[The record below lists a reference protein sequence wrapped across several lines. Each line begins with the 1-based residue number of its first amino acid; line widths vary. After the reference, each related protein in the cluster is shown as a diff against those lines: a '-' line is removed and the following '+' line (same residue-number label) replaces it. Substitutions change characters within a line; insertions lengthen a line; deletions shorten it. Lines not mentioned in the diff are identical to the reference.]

1 MQTTLTGL
9 TRVLLCTA
17 IAGGAALAQD
27 AAAKSVRVIGEVTA
41 ADGSSLTIKTDAGAS
56 TTVML
61 DQKTVFQRIPPDET
75 DVTKVTKIE
84 LKDVGVGDRVRTR
97 SRVSDDQKP
106 GPAISVLVMSKADL
120 AKKQEAEKLEW
131 QRRGVSGTVTAVN
144 PDSKV
149 VTMSARVRGETKAI
163 IVESSEKA
171 QYRRYSPDSIRFSD
185 AKPSAFADLK
195 VGDQMRVLGEKNED
209 GTRIKPEMVVSGSF
223 HNIAG
228 TVITVDAAS
237 GEIKISNLQTK
248 KPVIVKVNA
257 DSTLKRVPQEM
268 GFILTRMAQ
277 GGNTVTA
284 PGGMSGVEHGPG
296 RPDAPHGGTPAGASG
311 DHPRVPQSAAGGPG
325 GHPGAGMA
333 PGGRT
338 GGWVGHGGDFS
349 QMVERMPVF
358 SLSELKPGDAIIVA
372 SSVGPDP
379 GRVTAITLLAGVEAL
394 LTAPA
399 GQTNRQLNASWNFD
413 INIVP

>member
-1 MQTTLTGL
+1 MQTTLTSL

-17 IAGGAALAQD
+17 VAAGAALAQD

-41 ADGSSLTIKTDAGAS
+41 ADGVSLTIKTDAGTS
-56 TTVML
+56 TTVVL
-61 DQKTVFQRIPPDET
+61 DQKTVFQRIPPGET
-75 DVTKVTKIE
+75 DVTKVTKID

-131 QRRGVSGTVTAVN
+131 QRRGVSGTITAVN
-144 PDSKV
+144 GDSKEA
-149 VTMSARVRGETKAI
+149 TINARVRGETKAVV
-163 IVESSEKA
+163 VESSEKA
-171 QYRRYSPDSIRFSD
+171 QYRRYSPNSIRFSD

-228 TVITVDAAS
+228 TVTTIDSAS
-237 GEIKISNLQTK
+237 GEIKINNLQTK

-268 GFILTRMAQ
+268 GFMLARMAQ
-277 GGNTVTA
+277 GGNTVAAPGTA
-284 PGGMSGVEHGPG
+284 PGAGH
-296 RPDAPHGGTPAGASG
+296 AGGDSPRMPQTGASG
-311 DHPRVPQSAAGGPG
+311 M
-325 GHPGAGMA
+325 GMV
-333 PGGRT
+333 PGGRM
-338 GGWVGHGGDFS
+338 GGGGRGGDFS

-358 SLSELKPGDAIIVA
+358 SISELKPGDAIIVA

>member
-1 MQTTLTGL
+1 MQTTLTSL

-17 IAGGAALAQD
+17 VAAGAALAQD

-41 ADGSSLTIKTDAGAS
+41 ADGSSLTIKTDAGTS
-56 TTVML
+56 TAVLL
-61 DQKTVFQRIPPDET
+61 DQKTVFQRIPPGET

-144 PDSKV
+144 ADSREA
-149 VTMSARVRGETKAI
+149 TISARVRGETKAI

-185 AKPSAFADLK
+185 AKPSVFADLK
-195 VGDQMRVLGEKNED
+195 SGDQMRVLGEKNED

-228 TVITVDAAS
+228 MVTTVDAAS

-257 DSTLKRVPQEM
+257 DTTLKRVPQEM
-268 GFILTRMAQ
+268 GFMLARMAL
-277 GGNTVTA
+277 GGNTVAA
-284 PGGMSGVEHGPG
+284 PGTSPG
-296 RPDAPHGGTPAGASG
+296 AGRG
-311 DHPRVPQSAAGGPG
+311 AGGPDGPPQG
-325 GHPGAGMA
+325 GAPGTEIV
-333 PGGRT
+333 PGGRM
-338 GGWVGHGGDFS
+338 GGGRGGDFS

-379 GRVTAITLLAGVEAL
+379 GRVTAITLLAGVEPL

>member
-1 MQTTLTGL
+1 MQTTLTSL

-17 IAGGAALAQD
+17 VAAGAALAQD

-41 ADGSSLTIKTDAGAS
+41 ADGSSLTIKTDAGTS
-56 TTVML
+56 TAVLL
-61 DQKTVFQRIPPDET
+61 DQKTVFQRIPPGET

-144 PDSKV
+144 ADSREA
-149 VTMSARVRGETKAI
+149 TISARVRGETKAI

-185 AKPSAFADLK
+185 AKPSVFADLK
-195 VGDQMRVLGEKNED
+195 SGDQMRVLGEKNED

-228 TVITVDAAS
+228 MVTTVDAAS

-257 DSTLKRVPQEM
+257 DTTLKRVPQEM
-268 GFILTRMAQ
+268 GFMLVRMAQ
-277 GGNTVTA
+277 GGTTVA
-284 PGGMSGVEHGPG
+284 VPGTSPG
-296 RPDAPHGGTPAGASG
+296 AGRG
-311 DHPRVPQSAAGGPG
+311 AGGPDGPPQG
-325 GHPGAGMA
+325 GAPGTEIV
-333 PGGRT
+333 PGGRM
-338 GGWVGHGGDFS
+338 GGGRGGDFS

-379 GRVTAITLLAGVEAL
+379 GRVTAITLLAGVEPL

>member
-1 MQTTLTGL
+1 MQTKLTSI
-9 TRVLLCTA
+9 TRLLLCTA
-17 IAGGAALAQD
+17 VAAGAALAQD
-27 AAAKSVRVIGEVTA
+27 AAAKPVRVIGEVTA
-41 ADGSSLTIKTDAGAS
+41 ADGASLTIRTDAGTS
-56 TTVML
+56 TTVVL
-61 DQKTVFQRIPPDET
+61 DQKTSFQRIPPGET

-97 SRVSDDQKP
+97 SRVGDDQKP

-131 QRRGVSGTVTAVN
+131 QRRGVSGTITAVN
-144 PDSKV
+144 PDSKEA
-149 VTMSARVRGETKAI
+149 TISARVRGETKAVV
-163 IVESSEKA
+163 VESSDKA

-185 AKPSAFADLK
+185 AKPSVFADLK

-228 TVITVDAAS
+228 TVTTVDAAS
-237 GEIKISNLQTK
+237 GEIKINNLQTK

-268 GFILTRMAQ
+268 GFMLARMQQ
-277 GGNTVTA
+277 GGNTVAASGTA
-284 PGGMSGVEHGPG
+284 PGAGPG
-296 RPDAPHGGTPAGASG
+296 AGRSPGGPDAPPAGAAG
-311 DHPRVPQSAAGGPG
+311 DRPRMPQGGAAGGPG
-325 GHPGAGMA
+325 GAPGTGMV
-333 PGGRT
+333 PGGRM
-338 GGWVGHGGDFS
+338 GGGRDGDFS

-372 SSVGPDP
+372 SSAGPDP
-379 GRVTAITLLAGVEAL
+379 GRVTAITLLAGVEPL

-399 GQTNRQLNASWNFD
+399 GQANRQLNASWNFD
-413 INIVP
+413 INIVQ

>member
-1 MQTTLTGL
+1 MQRKLTRL

-17 IAGGAALAQD
+17 VATGAALAQD

-41 ADGSSLTIKTDAGAS
+41 ADGASLTVKADAGAS
-56 TTVML
+56 TTVVL
-61 DQKTVFQRIPPDET
+61 DQKTVFQRIPPGET

-97 SRVSDDQKP
+97 SRVGDDQKP

-144 PDSKV
+144 PDSKE

-163 IVESSEKA
+163 VVESSGKA

-185 AKPSAFADLK
+185 AKPSVLADLK
-195 VGDQMRVLGEKNED
+195 AGDQMRVLGEKNED

-228 TVITVDAAS
+228 TVTTVDAAS
-237 GEIKISNLQTK
+237 GEIKINNLQTK

-268 GFILTRMAQ
+268 GFMLARMAQ
-277 GGNTVTA
+277 GGNTVAAPGTA
-284 PGGMSGVEHGPG
+284 PGAG
-296 RPDAPHGGTPAGASG
+296 RGAEYRPRMPQGG
-311 DHPRVPQSAAGGPG
+311 AAGGPG
-325 GHPGAGMA
+325 GASGMGMV
-333 PGGRT
+333 PGGRM
-338 GGWVGHGGDFS
+338 GGGRGGDFS

-379 GRVTAITLLAGVEAL
+379 GRVTAITLLAGVEPL

-399 GQTNRQLNASWNFD
+399 GQANRQLNASWNFD

>member
-1 MQTTLTGL
+1 M
-9 TRVLLCTA
+9 
-17 IAGGAALAQD
+17 
-27 AAAKSVRVIGEVTA
+27 
-41 ADGSSLTIKTDAGAS
+41 
-56 TTVML
+56 
-61 DQKTVFQRIPPDET
+61 
-75 DVTKVTKIE
+75 
-84 LKDVGVGDRVRTR
+84 
-97 SRVSDDQKP
+97 
-106 GPAISVLVMSKADL
+106 
-120 AKKQEAEKLEW
+120 EW

-149 VTMSARVRGETKAI
+149 VTISARVRGETKAVV
-163 IVESSEKA
+163 VESSEKA
-171 QYRRYSPDSIRFSD
+171 QYRRYSADSIRFSD
-185 AKPSAFADLK
+185 AKLSAFADLK

-228 TVITVDAAS
+228 TVITIDAAS

-268 GFILTRMAQ
+268 GFMLARMAQ
-277 GGNTVTA
+277 GGNTVAA
-284 PGGMSGVEHGPG
+284 PGTSPGAGRGAGGLDGP
-296 RPDAPHGGTPAGASG
+296 PAGAAG
-311 DHPRVPQSAAGGPG
+311 DRFRRSEGVAAETQGGAAGGPG
-325 GHPGAGMA
+325 GR
-333 PGGRT
+333 PGG
-338 GGWVGHGGDFS
+338 GHGGDFS

-379 GRVTAITLLAGVEAL
+379 GRVTAITLLAGVEPL

>member
-1 MQTTLTGL
+1 MQRKLTNL
-9 TRVLLCTA
+9 TRVLLFTA
-17 IAGGAALAQD
+17 IAASAALAQD

-41 ADGSSLTIKTDAGAS
+41 ADGSSLTIKTDAGTS
-56 TTVML
+56 TAVLL
-61 DQKTVFQRIPPDET
+61 DQKTVFQRIPPGET

-120 AKKQEAEKLEW
+120 AKKQETEKLEW

-144 PDSKV
+144 GDSKEA
-149 VTMSARVRGETKAI
+149 TISARIRGETKAV

-171 QYRRYSPDSIRFSD
+171 QYRRYLPDSIRFSD
-185 AKPSAFADLK
+185 AKPSVFADLK
-195 VGDQMRVLGEKNED
+195 TGDQMRVLGEKNED

-268 GFILTRMAQ
+268 GFMLVRMAQ
-277 GGNTVTA
+277 GGNTVA
-284 PGGMSGVEHGPG
+284 VPGTSPG
-296 RPDAPHGGTPAGASG
+296 AGRG
-311 DHPRVPQSAAGGPG
+311 AGGPDGPPQG
-325 GHPGAGMA
+325 GAPGTEMV
-333 PGGRT
+333 PGGRM
-338 GGWVGHGGDFS
+338 GGGRGGDFS

-379 GRVTAITLLAGVEAL
+379 GRVTAITLLAGVEPL

>member
-1 MQTTLTGL
+1 MQRKLTNL
-9 TRVLLCTA
+9 TRVLLFTA
-17 IAGGAALAQD
+17 IAAGAALAQD

-41 ADGSSLTIKTDAGAS
+41 ADGSSLTIKSDAGAS

-61 DQKTVFQRIPPDET
+61 DQKTVFQRIPPGET

-106 GPAISVLVMSKADL
+106 GPAISVLVMNKADL

-185 AKPSAFADLK
+185 AKPSVLADLK
-195 VGDQMRVLGEKNED
+195 AGDQMRVLGEKNED

-228 TVITVDAAS
+228 TVITIDAVS

-268 GFILTRMAQ
+268 GFMLARMAQ
-277 GGNTVTA
+277 GGNTVAVPETS
-284 PGGMSGVEHGPG
+284 PGAG
-296 RPDAPHGGTPAGASG
+296 RG
-311 DHPRVPQSAAGGPG
+311 AGGPDGPPQG
-325 GHPGAGMA
+325 GAPGTEMV
-333 PGGRT
+333 PGGRM
-338 GGWVGHGGDFS
+338 GGWVGRGGDFS

-379 GRVTAITLLAGVEAL
+379 GRVTAITLLAGVEPL